1 MGQSDSFRQPLVNV
15 PRPVPARAR
24 LRASLL
30 ELHWEFVASLLL
42 TEPLLSIAGTLFP
55 TNARQSALVGG
66 GETSYC
72 VPIVRY
78 TSIAAVA
85 VCWHGS
91 LAAIVKEHQD
101 PKTTSIYARVVDRT
115 LAVDRDR

>member
-15 PRPVPARAR
+15 PRPVPARTR

-30 ELHWEFVASLLL
+30 ELHWEFVASLLP

-66 GETSYC
+66 GEPSYWPEILVYRANAC
-72 VPIVRY
+72 VAP
-78 TSIAAVA
+78 
-85 VCWHGS
+85 
-91 LAAIVKEHQD
+91 
-101 PKTTSIYARVVDRT
+101 
-115 LAVDRDR
+115 